1 MTEEEIRQSIK
12 DDVGVSDEFIDKHC
26 KLLGITIEQYRKNVD
41 RSLIARGL
49 LKIDEHGNRTI
60 IKRET
65 LREQFK
71 DILNK

>member
-12 DDVGVSDEFIDKHC
+12 YDVGVSDEFIDKHC

-49 LKIDEHGNRTI
+49 LKIDEQGNRTI